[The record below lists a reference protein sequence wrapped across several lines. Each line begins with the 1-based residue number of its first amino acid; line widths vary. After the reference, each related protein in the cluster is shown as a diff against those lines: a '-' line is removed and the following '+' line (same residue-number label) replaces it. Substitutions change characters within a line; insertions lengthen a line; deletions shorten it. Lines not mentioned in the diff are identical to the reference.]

1 MHDRSVVDRGPMEVH
16 FGAMA
21 GTRTRIVVD
30 DSALASRIGGR
41 IRAARLAAGLTQQQ
55 LAAGRYTKAYISAL
69 EKGHAKPSMAALDF
83 IAGRLG
89 MPASRFL
96 SEDTRWSRIEADLL
110 LAAGRWS
117 EAVEA
122 YADQL
127 ELRPDR
133 AGRADALL
141 GRVEALCRLDRGREA
156 VGPAVEAVELLG
168 ALGRDSDAMLAGYW
182 LAYANFQAG
191 NAIEARSLLLRTA
204 RPVPPVGRHG
214 WAPTCGCGCS
224 WRSAGWPRTW
234 RTTRPRSRISRRP
247 APSARTSMTAAGRR
261 CCRCW
266 PRAVPRPVTWRAPSA
281 PVSTAWPC
289 TARCEARLEAALLE
303 NNLAIAYLRV
313 GNLARASEY
322 AAGARRAARGGST
335 TTARWRTCSR
345 PRPRSRSPA
354 ATRRA
359 RCRLAREAL
368 EHAAASDDQRAGS
381 SSLLTIARAHAAAG
395 DTDDALEGY
404 ARTVDALRRTG
415 PVPRLRQALTDW
427 ADLLA
432 RLGRHREAFDLTREA
447 LQSATPVAGLTPTP
461 PTLVR

>member
-1 MHDRSVVDRGPMEVH
+1 MT
-16 FGAMA
+16 

-41 IRAARLAAGLTQQQ
+41 IRAARLGAGLTQQQ

-110 LAAGRWS
+110 LAAGRWA

-122 YADQL
+122 YDDQL
-127 ELRPDR
+127 ELLPDR

-156 VGPAVEAVELLG
+156 VGPAAEAVELLG
-168 ALGRDSDAMLAGYW
+168 ALGRDSDAMLADYW

-191 NAIEARSLLLRTA
+191 NTTEARSLLLALLDRTRRSPDTVGSDLRIRLLMALAWVASDQEEHPAAVTYLEEA
-204 RPVPPVGRHG
+204 R
-214 WAPTCGCGCS
+214 AL
-224 WRSAGWPRTW
+224 SADPDD
-234 RTTRPRSRISRRP
+234 RR
-247 APSARTSMTAAGRR
+247 RAALLSLLAA
-261 CCRCW
+261 CRAETGDMEGAI
-266 PRAVPRPVTWRAPSA
+266 RAGLDSLALYRAL
-281 PVSTAWPC
+281 
-289 TARCEARLEAALLE
+289 EARLEAALLE
-303 NNLAIAYLRV
+303 NNLAMAYLRV

-322 AAGARRAARGGST
+322 ATGARLLHEADHDRRSLAHVLETEAQIALAGGDTGRALS
-335 TTARWRTCSR
+335 
-345 PRPRSRSPA
+345 
-354 ATRRA
+354 
-359 RCRLAREAL
+359 LAREAL
-368 EHAAASDDQRAGS
+368 EHAAASDDQRALS

-395 DTDDALEGY
+395 ETAEALEGY

-447 LQSATPVAGLTPTP
+447 LQAATPAGELAP
-461 PTLVR
+461 PARVS